1 MIPFLKPNIVKK
13 ELFLKYLE
21 QIEESRIYSN
31 YGPLNTLFENRI
43 ISEFFNGV
51 GSALTVANAT
61 VGLMTAISL
70 LKRKGAKYAVMP
82 SFTFAATP
90 LAAMWCGLEP
100 YFIDIK
106 EDNWSADESR
116 INDTIK
122 KLGDKVA
129 IVIPYATFGNNINL
143 SYYTKLH
150 ESGVPVVVDAAAS
163 FGSSVDGVHFGAG
176 FPGCV
181 IYSFHATK
189 SFGIGEGG
197 LVYSGNDSLT
207 SRIRIAGN
215 FGFTET
221 RESIVQ
227 GLNSKMCEML
237 AAVGLAT
244 LDVYLQKIGIRENL
258 YNYYVDIIHKN
269 DMLNNGWRVQK
280 LEGRV
285 VHQFMPILCP
295 EGKSNNEYVNKLGRK
310 NIQARTYFNPTCHK
324 HTVFKNFCHDA
335 LEVTERVAERV
346 ISLPLW
352 EEMHNEEISEVV
364 HELINKT

>member
-43 ISEFFNGV
+43 INEFFHGV

-197 LVYSGNDSLT
+197 LVYSGNDSLI
-207 SRIRIAGN
+207 SRIRIVGN

-221 RESIVQ
+221 RESIFQ
-227 GLNSKMCEML
+227 GLNSKMCEIL

-244 LDVYLQKIGIRENL
+244 LDVYQQKILIRENL
-258 YNYYVDIIHKN
+258 YNLYVNEILQK
-269 DMLNNGWRVQK
+269 DMLNNGWRLQA

-295 EGKSNNEYVNKLGRK
+295 EGESNSEYVNKLEGE
-310 NIQARTYFNPTCHK
+310 NIQARTYFNPVCHLQAS
-324 HTVFKNFCHDA
+324 FKGFRQDNLKA
-335 LEVTERVAERV
+335 TERIANRV
-346 ISLPLW
+346 MSLPLW
-352 EEMHNEEISEVV
+352 EEMTNREIKSVV
-364 HELINKT
+364 EILIS